1 MEIYAP
7 EGARGKPPVSLAPS
21 RPSLAGARIGIL
33 DNLKPNAGILLGRMA
48 ERIAEQSGA
57 VVTVVETKNAA
68 VGAPDQVLRR
78 LTKEVELVLT
88 GSAD

>member
-1 MEIYAP
+1 MQIYTP
-7 EGARGKPPVSLAPS
+7 EGARGRAPVSLAPS
-21 RPSLAGARIGIL
+21 LSSLTGVRIGIL
-33 DNLKPNAGILLGRMA
+33 DNLKPNAGLLLGRMA
-48 ERIAEQSGA
+48 ERIAARTGA

-68 VGAPDQVLRR
+68 VSAPDQVLRR